1 MGAEDE
7 GGKGM
12 VGEDITHKE
21 RCPTDFTNLHG
32 WLSHRFRRFARIST
46 CLCVDFTEENRRFH
60 RFMQMR
66 FSLFH
71 TEVTDILLEL
81 HVYQHE
87 QPA

>member
-7 GGKGM
+7 GGEGM
-12 VGEDITHKE
+12 VGEDMIHTE
-21 RCPTDFTNLHG
+21 GCPTDFTDLYGLAHVV
-32 WLSHRFRRFARIST
+32 
-46 CLCVDFTEENRRFH
+46 CVDFTEGNHRFH
-60 RFMQMR
+60 RVMQMR

-81 HVYQHE
+81 HVCKHE